1 MPVTKLTVKA
11 VDKLV
16 APDPS
21 GKQVARWDA
30 ELKGF
35 GVLCSRVPNSK
46 IRRAAGRPHPARR
59 RRRSERDPAR
69 QDAVARRRRAGRSAP
84 GRRR

>member
-21 GKQVARWDA
+21 SKQVAHWDA

-35 GVLCSRVPNSK
+35 GVLCSRVSNSK
-46 IRRAAGRPHPARR
+46 IRRAARLAGRPHPTRR
-59 RRRSERDPAR
+59 RRRSE
-69 QDAVARRRRAGRSAP
+69 
-84 GRRR
+84 